1 MERKQN
7 YRDTNGRRFI
17 RSALKGWAILRQKG
31 ELVAITIESVIRLC
45 QANDLTVD
53 VMNLAVGTLMLDKTG
68 IVGRGSA
75 ATSLKGGQ
83 VPRFE
88 EDAAILEAAQ
98 TFIVRPRK
106 DKPFLLNREEFE
118 MFEKEAQRP
127 QQSKS

>member
-1 MERKQN
+1 M
-7 YRDTNGRRFI
+7 
-17 RSALKGWAILRQKG
+17 RQKG